1 MLADILITI
10 LLIASTFYLTIVLL
24 RFLLQLARA
33 DFYNPISQFV
43 VKATNPLLRP
53 LRKLIPGWG
62 GIDGA
67 SLVLAIIIQAVTFV
81 LILIALNGGLPA
93 INPITLVVWSV
104 LNVLD
109 LIVKIYF
116 WSVIAIVDCTKQW
129 PPCDP
134 AHRADHRTGDAP
146 RPQPDA
152 LHGRPGPVTD
162 CRVPDP
168 ERDLGDDRAH
178 ENGRGPGCHRPRT
191 VNCVSIIHFVTV
203 FDETHSLRADESSD

>member
-33 DFYNPISQFV
+33 DFYNPISQFA

-53 LRKLIPGWG
+53 LRRFIPGWG

-67 SLVLAIIIQAVTFV
+67 ALVLAVIIQAITFF
-81 LILIALNGGLPA
+81 LILVALNGSIPA
-93 INPITLVVWSV
+93 INPLTLLSWSI

-116 WSVIAIVDCTKQW
+116 WSVIAVVVVSWIAPQSNHPAIQLVAQITEPVMRPVRSVMPSLGGLDLSPIIVFLILNVISVVI
-129 PPCDP
+129 
-134 AHRADHRTGDAP
+134 DHMKVAAGM
-146 RPQPDA
+146 
-152 LHGRPGPVTD
+152 G
-162 CRVPDP
+162 
-168 ERDLGDDRAH
+168 
-178 ENGRGPGCHRPRT
+178 
-191 VNCVSIIHFVTV
+191 SIVGM
-203 FDETHSLRADESSD
+203 

>member
-10 LLIASTFYLTIVLL
+10 LLIASTFYMTIVLL

-53 LRKLIPGWG
+53 LRRVIPGWG

-67 SLVLAIIIQAVTFV
+67 ALVLAIVIQAIAFL
-81 LILIALNGGLPA
+81 LILVTLNGGMPS
-93 INPITLVVWSV
+93 INPITLLVWAA

-116 WSVIAIVDCTKQW
+116 WSVIAVVVISWIAPGSHHPAIQLVAQITEPVMRPVRNVIPSMGGLDLSPIVVFLILNVISVVINHMKI
-129 PPCDP
+129 
-134 AHRADHRTGDAP
+134 AAGMG
-146 RPQPDA
+146 A
-152 LHGRPGPVTD
+152 LAGM
-162 CRVPDP
+162 
-168 ERDLGDDRAH
+168 
-178 ENGRGPGCHRPRT
+178 
-191 VNCVSIIHFVTV
+191 
-203 FDETHSLRADESSD
+203 

>member
-33 DFYNPISQFV
+33 DFYNPISQFA

-53 LRKLIPGWG
+53 LRRFIPGWG

-67 SLVLAIIIQAVTFV
+67 ALVLAVIIQAITFF
-81 LILIALNGGLPA
+81 LILVALNSSIPA
-93 INPITLVVWSV
+93 INPLTLLSWSI

-116 WSVIAIVDCTKQW
+116 WSVIAVVVVSWIAPQSNHPAIQLVAQITEPVMRPVRSVMPSLGGLDLSPIIVFLILNVISVVI
-129 PPCDP
+129 
-134 AHRADHRTGDAP
+134 DHMKVAAGM
-146 RPQPDA
+146 
-152 LHGRPGPVTD
+152 G
-162 CRVPDP
+162 
-168 ERDLGDDRAH
+168 
-178 ENGRGPGCHRPRT
+178 
-191 VNCVSIIHFVTV
+191 SIVGM
-203 FDETHSLRADESSD
+203 

>member
-33 DFYNPISQFV
+33 DFYNPISQFA

-53 LRKLIPGWG
+53 LRRFIPGWG

-67 SLVLAIIIQAVTFV
+67 ALVLAVIIQAITFF
-81 LILIALNGGLPA
+81 LILFALNSSMPS
-93 INPITLVVWSV
+93 INPLTLLSWSI

-116 WSVIAIVDCTKQW
+116 WSVIAVVVVSWIAPQSNHPAIQLVAQITEPVMRPVRSVMPSLGGLDLSPIIVFLILNVISVVI
-129 PPCDP
+129 
-134 AHRADHRTGDAP
+134 DHMKIAAGM
-146 RPQPDA
+146 
-152 LHGRPGPVTD
+152 G
-162 CRVPDP
+162 
-168 ERDLGDDRAH
+168 
-178 ENGRGPGCHRPRT
+178 
-191 VNCVSIIHFVTV
+191 SIVGM
-203 FDETHSLRADESSD
+203 

>member
-10 LLIASTFYLTIVLL
+10 LLIASTFYMTIVLL

-53 LRKLIPGWG
+53 LQRIIPGWG

-67 SLVLAIIIQAVTFV
+67 ALVLAVLIQALAFF
-81 LILIALNGGLPA
+81 LILVAMNSGIPG
-93 INPITLVVWSV
+93 INPITLLVWAV

-116 WSVIAIVDCTKQW
+116 WSVIAVVVVSWIAPGSHHPAIQLVAQITEPVMRPVRNIMPSLGGLDLSPIIVFLILNVVSVVI
-129 PPCDP
+129 
-134 AHRADHRTGDAP
+134 DHMKLGAGMG
-146 RPQPDA
+146 A
-152 LHGRPGPVTD
+152 LAGM
-162 CRVPDP
+162 
-168 ERDLGDDRAH
+168 
-178 ENGRGPGCHRPRT
+178 
-191 VNCVSIIHFVTV
+191 
-203 FDETHSLRADESSD
+203 